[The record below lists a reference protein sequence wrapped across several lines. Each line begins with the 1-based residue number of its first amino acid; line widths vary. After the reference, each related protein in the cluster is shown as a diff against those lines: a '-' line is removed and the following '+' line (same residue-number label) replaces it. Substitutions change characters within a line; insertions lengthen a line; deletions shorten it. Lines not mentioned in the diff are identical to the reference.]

1 MNPLWY
7 DLFRLWQYA
16 NAKDPE
22 SQISD
27 RQFPGAGTSQPDA
40 VPDIRSDGSFW
51 GGSKGQIRLRET
63 NDFIDLSTVT
73 NRQNRYREYERLRNV
88 AEIEFAMNVFA
99 DEACVA
105 GSTKIATPFWG
116 NVSIEWLAENKKDEK
131 FAVYCWDFEKQD
143 FTIGW
148 AYDPRLV
155 KEAET
160 IEFFLDNGTKLIVTE
175 DHKLLMSDNT
185 WREAGKVEIG
195 EEFKAFYKIEANQE
209 FTKLGTNQYPRIYT
223 YENGWVHERQFI
235 DEWRAGKP
243 DERYEKANKAR
254 KWLAGGM
261 SLREIQRQTGHN
273 REIVKSWIEKEGFSL
288 REIKWLGNKPLTR
301 RVIAK
306 RNHAAIK
313 VYDLS
318 VEVHKNFCTEFMV
331 CHNCQKGENG
341 HPFEIQVKDKEVKEE
356 LEFLFRHKK
365 MLNLDQKKLWNYF
378 KNLFVFGDSFF
389 EIIINPDKPSDGIMN
404 IMPLPADSMYRI
416 ETTKG
421 KLLEFQQSKEGP
433 DYQSLSKVEVTKA
446 TMADLQQATAI
457 RFAAEQIIHIKVGDD
472 RKTFYPYGISL
483 IEAAR
488 GPAHQLRLM
497 EDAMVVYRLVRAPE
511 RRVFY
516 IDVQQLPPFKAEAFI
531 KRMKDQFR
539 KKKVATGRVGD
550 QGGAGKIEERWHS
563 QPMDED
569 FWIPVRPNSN
579 TRIET
584 LPGACLALDTEI
596 PLLDGR
602 VLKLSEI
609 INEFNQDKQLWAYS
623 CNPQTGEPVP
633 GIISWAGVTRKNTKV
648 LKVTFD
654 NGKSITCT
662 PDHNF
667 PVWGKGKTEAQNL
680 VVGDSMIAFNTR
692 QRKIKKNTNE
702 YTQVY
707 DHSKKQYVFAHR
719 MVANFVK
726 GTQFECS
733 KIFNEKYEQEEKNVI
748 HHYDL
753 NRYNNDPTNLY
764 WMFWRDHFEYHKFLP
779 TLIDREKLSAS
790 IKKYHNNLSEEQKRI
805 RDNILKIKSK
815 KGTESLGEKLKTDP
829 IFRENFI
836 NKQKEGWEKALE
848 ERSELHKNRGKKI
861 STRNY
866 EFWSNAEN
874 KEKAFKKQTV
884 VYPQSIFGKFKELL
898 AKDILITEII
908 KIINS
913 SESLVTDFVEANKHI
928 VRKSFKPQDG
938 LTIDHTNKM
947 VRAYGYKGVR
957 QLRNSL
963 GDKTKN
969 QSESTKL
976 FGKVTVSYP
985 HSVFA
990 FFMKKLNEG
999 VKVDDILILI
1009 KNNKELMN
1017 DFLEANKC
1025 VKRKGIDL
1033 NQGIK
1038 RTHVSRMV
1046 KSYGYENLEH
1056 ARSESG
1062 EFNHKVLSIEWLD
1075 EPQDT
1080 GTLTIDGKHLLH
1092 NYHNF
1097 AIFNGIFTCNSS
1109 LGEIDDAIYFRNKLF
1124 VALQF
1129 PKNYINQEDPGQTRI
1144 SLSQQ
1149 DSKFSRYIERLQ
1161 SYMEDGLWEIA
1172 ERHMKLRGF
1181 PEERYEDLI
1190 IRMTP
1195 PSEYRELSQAEVI
1208 TNRINNAGSLKGAQL
1223 MSDYDI
1229 LTKWLKYD
1237 DVEAK
1242 EIIARLKIQKLEDL
1256 KLQVMAQNPILLG
1269 VGTPSNSNEPEM
1281 GTEPGGPNP
1290 NIGPD
1295 GQPMPQ
1301 QQQQPPMPE
1310 GGEQPQPDMQGLPQ
1324 GEQKSNQAE
1333 PLPEISDDEAKKYD
1347 LEIQDYAQEQDV
1359 ENIDYSSEDEG

>member
-1 MNPLWY
+1 MWY

-318 VEVHKNFCTEFMV
+318 VEVHKNFCTEYMV

-389 EIIINPDKPSDGIMN
+389 EIIINPDKPSDGVMN

-457 RFAAEQIIHIKVGDD
+457 RFAAEQIIHIRVGDD

-584 LPGACLALDTEI
+584 LPGA
-596 PLLDGR
+596 
-602 VLKLSEI
+602 
-609 INEFNQDKQLWAYS
+609 
-623 CNPQTGEPVP
+623 
-633 GIISWAGVTRKNTKV
+633 
-648 LKVTFD
+648 
-654 NGKSITCT
+654 
-662 PDHNF
+662 
-667 PVWGKGKTEAQNL
+667 
-680 VVGDSMIAFNTR
+680 
-692 QRKIKKNTNE
+692 
-702 YTQVY
+702 
-707 DHSKKQYVFAHR
+707 
-719 MVANFVK
+719 
-726 GTQFECS
+726 
-733 KIFNEKYEQEEKNVI
+733 
-748 HHYDL
+748 
-753 NRYNNDPTNLY
+753 NN
-764 WMFWRDHFEYHKFLP
+764 
-779 TLIDREKLSAS
+779 
-790 IKKYHNNLSEEQKRI
+790 
-805 RDNILKIKSK
+805 
-815 KGTESLGEKLKTDP
+815 
-829 IFRENFI
+829 
-836 NKQKEGWEKALE
+836 
-848 ERSELHKNRGKKI
+848 
-861 STRNY
+861 
-866 EFWSNAEN
+866 
-874 KEKAFKKQTV
+874 
-884 VYPQSIFGKFKELL
+884 
-898 AKDILITEII
+898 
-908 KIINS
+908 
-913 SESLVTDFVEANKHI
+913 
-928 VRKSFKPQDG
+928 
-938 LTIDHTNKM
+938 
-947 VRAYGYKGVR
+947 
-957 QLRNSL
+957 
-963 GDKTKN
+963 
-969 QSESTKL
+969 
-976 FGKVTVSYP
+976 
-985 HSVFA
+985 
-990 FFMKKLNEG
+990 
-999 VKVDDILILI
+999 
-1009 KNNKELMN
+1009 
-1017 DFLEANKC
+1017 
-1025 VKRKGIDL
+1025 
-1033 NQGIK
+1033 
-1038 RTHVSRMV
+1038 
-1046 KSYGYENLEH
+1046 
-1056 ARSESG
+1056 
-1062 EFNHKVLSIEWLD
+1062 
-1075 EPQDT
+1075 
-1080 GTLTIDGKHLLH
+1080 
-1092 NYHNF
+1092 
-1097 AIFNGIFTCNSS
+1097 